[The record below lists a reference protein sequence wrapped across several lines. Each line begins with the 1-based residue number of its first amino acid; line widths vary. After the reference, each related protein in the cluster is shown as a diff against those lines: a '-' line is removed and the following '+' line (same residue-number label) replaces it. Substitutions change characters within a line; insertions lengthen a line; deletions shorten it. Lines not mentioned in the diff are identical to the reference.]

1 LSDDVIGILDEQFAG
16 CPSSMSKSLIEHFH
30 GAPLRQSSLAT
41 AFPHRNG
48 GYSILI
54 IAQWRDPAR
63 NDVNIAWARETYDRL
78 TPHSREGAYTN
89 YMDDDEDGVR
99 IKQAFGENF
108 PRPQKLKDRYDPANV
123 FHRNQNIP
131 PSD

>member
-16 CPSSMSKSLIEHFH
+16 
-30 GAPLRQSSLAT
+30 
-41 AFPHRNG
+41 
-48 GYSILI
+48 
-54 IAQWRDPAR
+54 
-63 NDVNIAWARETYDRL
+63 
-78 TPHSREGAYTN
+78 REGAYTN